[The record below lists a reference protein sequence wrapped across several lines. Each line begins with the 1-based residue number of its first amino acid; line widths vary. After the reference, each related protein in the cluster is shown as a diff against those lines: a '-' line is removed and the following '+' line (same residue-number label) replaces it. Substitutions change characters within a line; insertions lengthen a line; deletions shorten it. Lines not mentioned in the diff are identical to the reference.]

1 MDCNKKAPCVRIGA
15 CKYQCANRLRT
26 NSANCIN
33 KLSMAIGRAV
43 LSVGLALRGLG
54 CVLRTAV
61 SNQANRLSSIKESAS
76 ATLRNKYFVTY
87 YPIKLYRESQI
98 GQLKNT
104 PQRSVVVGCLRLT
117 IPSVRSLGHYKCAS
131 CRISQITTT
140 NTTNTLNRRI
150 IVVPPYREFIPTKRQ
165 PTTLFYDKSTKSETN
180 QTNKPIDKFTYK
192 W

>member
-1 MDCNKKAPCVRIGA
+1 VRMGA

-33 KLSMAIGRAV
+33 KLSMAISRAV

-61 SNQANRLSSIKESAS
+61 SNQANRLLSIKESAS

-87 YPIKLYRESQI
+87 YPIKLYHEYQI

-104 PQRSVVVGCLRLT
+104 PKRSVVGCLRLT
-117 IPSVRSLGHYKCAS
+117 IPSVRSLRHYTCAS
-131 CRISQITTT
+131 CSIKYTTT
-140 NTTNTLNRRI
+140 TSTTNKVNRRI
-150 IVVPPYREFIPTKRQ
+150 IVIVPPYEFSFIAEATHHFNFISNQPKENLTIAVEGLTK
-165 PTTLFYDKSTKSETN
+165 P
-180 QTNKPIDKFTYK
+180 
-192 W
+192 